1 MQLDFNTELFS
12 GGNWYIV
19 CCMLTGRRNEIHLKL
34 LLNPNLSPALLML
47 QTFNPS
53 TVEAEARRSFDKAS
67 RTGESSEPELH
78 SKTPSQNKTHS
89 SQNQKPTFGFW
100 LLLQKVGKYLLS
112 MQEDTCIPQVSTP
125 QVHIKLNIMAHVCI
139 PYVSMWGQE
148 AETEESLTFLLQKA
162 SYTQQKQQTLL
173 KQG

>member
-19 CCMLTGRRNEIHLKL
+19 CCMLTGRRNEIHLRL
-34 LLNPNLSPALLML
+34 FLNPNLSPALLML

-78 SKTPSQNKTHS
+78 SKTPSQKKKKNTL
-89 SQNQKPTFGFW
+89 KPKPKTFGFW

-125 QVHIKLNIMAHVCI
+125 PSSHK
-139 PYVSMWGQE
+139 
-148 AETEESLTFLLQKA
+148 TEYYGTCLYSLFLCGDRRQKQKNPWTFILQKA

-173 KQG
+173 K